1 MGKLED
7 NKEKK
12 KTALFSAALELFT
25 DKGFEKTT
33 ISDIAERAGIAK
45 GTFYLYFEDKYDL
58 RNRLAAYKVREL
70 FYKAYEALETTE
82 LPDFNHQLIFM
93 INYILQELS
102 ENSYLLTFI
111 SRNLTWSTFRS
122 FFEDWISGEDSDFYD
137 FFQSFLE
144 QGQRFYRYPEFML
157 FTVVELVWSTGYS
170 CILFGQPAA
179 LEDYKPH
186 LYRSIESIMQS
197 FRLENAERA

>member
-12 KTALFSAALELFT
+12 KTALFNAALELFT

-33 ISDIAERAGIAK
+33 ISDIAETAGIAK

-58 RNRLAAYKVREL
+58 RNKLAAYKVQEL
-70 FYKAYEALETTE
+70 FYKAYEALEASE
-82 LPDFNHQLIFM
+82 LSDFKNQLIFL
-93 INYILQELS
+93 INHILHELS
-102 ENSYLLTFI
+102 ENPFLLTFV
-111 SRNLTWSTFRS
+111 SQNLTWSTFRN
-122 FFEDWISGEDSDFYD
+122 FFEERISEDGADFYD
-137 FFQSFLE
+137 FFQSFLD
-144 QGQRFYRYPEFML
+144 QSRRYYRYPEFML
-157 FTVVELVWSTGYS
+157 FTIVELVWSTCYS

-179 LEDYKPH
+179 LEVYKPH
-186 LYRSIESIMQS
+186 LYRSIEGIMQS

>member
-58 RNRLAAYKVREL
+58 RNRLASYQVRRL
-70 FYKAYEALETTE
+70 FYKAYEALEASG
-82 LPDFNHQLIFM
+82 LSDFKSQLIFL
-93 INYILQELS
+93 INHILQELS
-102 ENSYLLTFI
+102 ENPFLLTFV
-111 SRNLTWSTFRS
+111 SQNLSWNAFRN
-122 FFEDWISGEDSDFYD
+122 FFEERIDEEDSDFHD

-144 QGQRFYRYPEFML
+144 QSRRYYRYPEFML
-157 FTVVELVWSTGYS
+157 FTVAELVWSTCYS

-186 LYRSIESIMQS
+186 LYRSIKGIMQS
-197 FRLENAERA
+197 FRLENIERA